1 MTNEQLKDKIVA
13 SIRGN
18 DLRFLDVVNLA
29 EDLCRLWKVGH
40 EQMVL
45 VVPEVLRVKC
55 SPDQLTL

>member
-40 EQMVL
+40 EQMAQ